1 MAKALTARSSIVL
14 GRLCFGGAFLFPDV
28 SPEMAGEDTT
38 VGFWLGTSE
47 TSTALPSGSSSFL
60 SESPG
65 TRYFDPEALPG
76 NYLLLTD
83 SEIANTVVI

>member
-1 MAKALTARSSIVL
+1 
-14 GRLCFGGAFLFPDV
+14 
-28 SPEMAGEDTT
+28 MAGEDTT
-38 VGFWLGTSE
+38 VGSWLGTSE

-83 SEIANTVVI
+83 SEIANTAVI